1 MSGLT
6 LPSLIEAAKLALHRL
21 RALPSVGWAHHLT
34 GIRPACADR
43 NGSGLGKHFIGSGAV
58 QGILQPGIQSVDR
71 GAFQPFAIAILDL
84 AKFVFKYHRDSLS
97 QSLLHAFLPTFLPS
111 LLPTLGSPF
120 FKGQDS
126 DCAVYAAGVFLQFST
141 PIPGGKV
148 TASREVSGLSDQA
161 LEKTSSAVELF
172 KAFFS
177 QVLKAS
183 TEALSSRL
191 R

>member
-21 RALPSVGWAHHLT
+21 RALLSVGWAHHLT

-84 AKFVFKYHRDSLS
+84 AKFVFKYRRNSLNE
-97 QSLLHAFLPTFLPS
+97 T

-120 FKGQDS
+120 LKGQDS
-126 DCAVYAAGVFLQFST
+126 DCAVNAAGVFLQFST